1 MKTQRKF
8 CLCAALLAAA
18 TLFLACTNG
27 TQSVPSPQ
35 SNALTIKFDS
45 TVACKKGIL
54 GNEGDVTTGA
64 EVKEGDW
71 YKFTAL
77 GLTGDEIIENW
88 YINGNKQSLETN
100 KTFTY
105 NVKKSDADTD
115 KVINVTYTKKTA
127 EKLTLKFKSA
137 EVACK
142 KGFLG
147 NEGDVTTDAEVK
159 EGNWYKFTAL
169 GLTADEIIENWYVN
183 GNKKS
188 TDKDFT
194 YQVKKSDADSSNVIN
209 ITYTK
214 KTAKLTVTFN
224 TAEVICKK
232 GSLGNEGDVTT
243 GAEVKEG
250 DWYRFTA
257 LGLSADEK
265 VENWYIN
272 GNKQSL
278 ETYKT
283 FIYNVKKSDAGSSN
297 VINVTYKKKTAMKA
311 TLTFDSAGIKC
322 EKGYSG
328 NEGDVTTGAEVKEG
342 EGYKFTALLN
352 PGETVKHWIVNGNP
366 KTYATE
372 TTFSYIVMATDIS
385 SDNKLSVSFVKN

>member
-8 CLCAALLAAA
+8 SLCAALLAAA

-27 TQSVPSPQ
+27 TQSAPPE

-54 GNEGDVTTGA
+54 GDKGDVTTGA

-77 GLTGDEIIENW
+77 GLTADEIIENW
-88 YINGNKQSLETN
+88 YINGNKQSLATHA
-100 KTFTY
+100 TFTY
-105 NVKKSDADTD
+105 NVKKSDVDSSN
-115 KVINVTYTKKTA
+115 VINITYTKKTA
-127 EKLTLKFKSA
+127 AKLTLKFNPA
-137 EVACK
+137 EVICK
-142 KGFLG
+142 KGILG
-147 NEGDVTTDAEVK
+147 DKGDVTTGAEVK
-159 EGNWYKFTAL
+159 EGDWYKFTAL
-169 GLTADEIIENWYVN
+169 GLTADEIIENWY
-183 GNKKS
+183 
-188 TDKDFT
+188 
-194 YQVKKSDADSSNVIN
+194 
-209 ITYTK
+209 
-214 KTAKLTVTFN
+214 
-224 TAEVICKK
+224 
-232 GSLGNEGDVTT
+232 
-243 GAEVKEG
+243 
-250 DWYRFTA
+250 
-257 LGLSADEK
+257 
-265 VENWYIN
+265 IN

-278 ETYKT
+278 ATHAT
-283 FIYNVKKSDAGSSN
+283 FTYNVKKSDADSSN

-352 PGETVKHWIVNGNP
+352 PGETVKHWIVNDNP
-366 KTYATE
+366 QTYATE
-372 TTFSYIVMATDIS
+372 TTFSYTVRATDIS